1 MPKGLNHGLYN
12 KEKTIETSPILYLA
26 HCYARIQDSVL
37 NKKVYNNINI
47 YIYIYIHVHVCIAGT
62 TMEDCCL
69 Q

>member
-1 MPKGLNHGLYN
+1 MPKGLNRGLYDR
-12 KEKTIETSPILYLA
+12 EKTIEASPILYLA

-47 YIYIYIHVHVCIAGT
+47 HVYIHVHICITGT